1 VSEAVITATGL
12 GKRYRLGEMSGAD
25 SLRDALAATFSRAT
39 VTKAANAV
47 ASFARGGDR
56 EDDALMLWSLR
67 DVSFEVPEGAT
78 LGIIG
83 RNGAGKSTL
92 LKILSRIT
100 QPTTGR
106 VRVVGRV
113 GSLLEVGTGFHPDL
127 TGRENIFLN
136 GAILGMRRTEI
147 ARKFDEMVAFAEV
160 ERFLDTQVKHYSSG
174 MYLRL
179 AFAVAAHLE
188 PDILLV
194 DEVLAVGDL
203 EFQRKCIGKMGRVAG
218 EGRTVLFVSHNMAAV
233 RTLCRSAMVLEGGRL
248 VREGEPADCIA
259 HYASHGFREE
269 SSLWTRPSSAMDTP
283 LAITRID
290 SRVAGIQPHL
300 RLELDILLESRGS
313 HKPALVTV
321 DVLDA
326 AGVALMQALPRTEG
340 FVPDASDAHRI
351 RVAVELPPLIPGHY
365 FVTVWVGTHHVD
377 VLDVVERAVH
387 FEVHESP
394 TAGRSYPHS
403 ADHGHI
409 VPPSTVSYEAL

>member
-1 VSEAVITATGL
+1 MSEPAITASGL
-12 GKRYRLGEMSGAD
+12 GKRYVLGEAPGAD
-25 SLRDALAATFSRAT
+25 SLRDALAATFSRAS
-39 VTKAANAV
+39 VSRAANAV
-47 ASFARGGDR
+47 ASLGRRSTRDT
-56 EDDALMLWSLR
+56 DANTIWSLR
-67 DVSFEVPEGAT
+67 DVSFDVPEGET
-78 LGIIG
+78 LGVIG

-136 GAILGMRRTEI
+136 GAILGMRRTETT
-147 ARKFDEMVAFAEV
+147 RKFDEIVAFAEV

-218 EGRTVLFVSHNMAAV
+218 EGRTVIFVSHNMAAV
-233 RTLCRSAMVLEGGRL
+233 RTLCRSAMVLDAGQI
-248 VREGEPADCIA
+248 VRQGEPGECIA
-259 HYASHGFREE
+259 YYVTHGFREE
-269 SSLWTRPSSAMDTP
+269 ASTWTRPSTAGDTP
-283 LAITRID
+283 LAITRVE
-290 SRVAGIQPHL
+290 SRVAGMQPHL
-300 RLELDILLESRGS
+300 TLELDVLLETRGR
-313 HKPALVTV
+313 HKPALFTA
-321 DVLDA
+321 DILDA
-326 AGVALMQALPRTEG
+326 AGVALMQALPRLEG
-340 FVPDASDAHRI
+340 FVPDASSGHRI
-351 RVAVELPPLIPGHY
+351 RVAVELPPLVPGQY
-365 FVTVWVGTHHVD
+365 FVSVWVGSHHVD
-377 VLDVVERAVH
+377 TLDAVERAVR

-394 TAGRSYPHS
+394 SAGRSYPHS
-403 ADHGHI
+403 ADHGYI
-409 VPPSTVSYEAL
+409 VPPSTASYESL

>member
-12 GKRYRLGEMSGAD
+12 GKRYRLGETSGAD

-39 VTKAANAV
+39 VTRAANAV
-47 ASFARGGDR
+47 ASFARGGERD
-56 EDDALMLWSLR
+56 DDALLLWSLR
-67 DVSFEVPEGAT
+67 DVSFDVPEGAT

-233 RTLCRSAMVLEGGRL
+233 RTLCRSAMVLDGGRL

-259 HYASHGFREE
+259 YYASHGFREE
-269 SSLWTRPSSAMDTP
+269 SSLWARPATAADTP
-283 LAITRID
+283 LAVTRIEA
-290 SRVAGIQPHL
+290 RLAGQQPDL
-300 RLELDILLESRGS
+300 TLELDVTLETRAQ
-313 HKPALVTV
+313 HKPALATV

-326 AGVALMQALPRTEG
+326 AGVPIMQALPSLEG
-340 FVPDASDAHRI
+340 FVRDDATRHRARI
-351 RVAVELPPLIPGHY
+351 VIQLPPLVPGQY
-365 FVTVWVGTHHVD
+365 FVTVWFGSHHAD
-377 VLDVVERAVH
+377 ALDVVERAVR

-394 TAGRSYPHS
+394 SPGRSYPHT
-403 ADHGHI
+403 ADHGYL
-409 VPPSTVSYEAL
+409 VPPSTVTCEDL

>member
-1 VSEAVITATGL
+1 V
-12 GKRYRLGEMSGAD
+12 LGETSGSD
-25 SLRDALAATFSRAT
+25 SLRDALAATFSRAA
-39 VTKAANAV
+39 VNRAASAV
-47 ASFARGGDR
+47 ASFARGDER
-56 EDDALMLWSLR
+56 DDDANAIWSLR
-67 DVSFEVPEGAT
+67 DVSFDVREGET

-147 ARKFDEMVAFAEV
+147 ARKFDEIVAFAEV

-233 RTLCRSAMVLEGGRL
+233 RTLCRSAMVLDGGEL
-248 VREGEPADCIA
+248 VREGEPGECIA
-259 HYASHGFREE
+259 FYVAHGFREE
-269 SSLWTRPSSAMDTP
+269 ASTWTRPSAAADTP
-283 LAITRID
+283 LAITRIE
-290 SRVAGIQPHL
+290 SRLAGHQPDL
-300 RLELDILLESRGS
+300 TLELDVLLETRGR
-313 HKPALVTV
+313 HKSAFVTV
-321 DVLDA
+321 DILDA
-326 AGVALMQALPRTEG
+326 AGVALMQALPRLEG
-340 FVPDASDAHRI
+340 FVPESFAPDASGSHRV
-351 RVAVELPPLIPGHY
+351 RVAIELPPLVPGQY
-365 FVTVWVGTHHVD
+365 FVTMWVGSHYADT
-377 VLDVVERAVH
+377 LDTVERAVR

-394 TAGRSYPHS
+394 SSGRSYPHS

-409 VPPSTVSYEAL
+409 VPPSTASYELL